1 MVWLYSFCK
10 SARFLFVVLFSLNV
24 FAAQVAID
32 PHPIEFKKDKIVL
45 SGKTIQVEMAQT
57 DDERSHGLMFRQKMS
72 DEEGMLFIF
81 PNEQSLSFWMKNT
94 FIDLSIGYFDQNRT
108 LVDIQEMRAMNSVM
122 TESLPSY
129 PSQKPAMYALEMNKG
144 WFLKNK
150 IKIGSRFL
158 FQTPPKTQ
166 SSGALKSRS
175 KAKSR

>member
-72 DEEGMLFIF
+72 DEDKSQDSNQKTFPLEYVKEFPVDCKLIASIIKSNDLSLRTVYFIF
-81 PNEQSLSFWMKNT
+81 
-94 FIDLSIGYFDQNRT
+94 
-108 LVDIQEMRAMNSVM
+108 
-122 TESLPSY
+122 
-129 PSQKPAMYALEMNKG
+129 
-144 WFLKNK
+144 
-150 IKIGSRFL
+150 
-158 FQTPPKTQ
+158 
-166 SSGALKSRS
+166 
-175 KAKSR
+175 